1 VAATYGRRVS
11 GRSRVDAEASAV
23 EAGGAGTTGRSR
35 SEIAHAK
42 LNLGLAVIARRGDGY
57 HEIETLMARISL
69 ADEVRVRLTGT
80 PGVTFEASYEEG
92 AAGAV
97 RAGAALPS
105 GSDNLAVR
113 AAESYLT
120 GRHAQAPRS
129 ADVGVHIT
137 LAKRIPIAAGLGGGS
152 SDAAAVLRALA
163 SLLPSE
169 VDVARLAR
177 DLGSDVPFFLLD
189 APLAVARG
197 RGERLTPLE
206 PPVDR
211 GGRRW
216 VLVNP
221 GFGVSAREAYEAL
234 VGFSPR
240 LRVERVLGRLAAG
253 EDPGWSNALQP
264 GVLRLRPQ
272 VREVLASLRDAALRG
287 VVMSGSGPTCFGVAV
302 NEAEA
307 EAAAAALRAAHPA
320 WWTSTVA
327 LAGE

>member
-1 VAATYGRRVS
+1 MN
-11 GRSRVDAEASAV
+11 GRSGADGD
-23 EAGGAGTTGRSR
+23 AGGANGDAAGSVARLRT
-35 SEIAHAK
+35 EIAHAK

-69 ADEVRVRLTGT
+69 ADEVRVRVTGT
-80 PGVTFEASYEEG
+80 PEVTFEATYEEG

-97 RAGAALPS
+97 RAGAELPS
-105 GSDNLAVR
+105 GSANLAVR
-113 AAESYLT
+113 AAESYLSA
-120 GRHAQAPRS
+120 RHAKAPQS

-137 LAKRIPIAAGLGGGS
+137 LTKRIPIAAGLGGGS

-163 SLLPSE
+163 ALLPCE
-169 VDVARLAR
+169 VDVMTLAR

-189 APLAVARG
+189 TALAVARG

-206 PPVDR
+206 PPVVR

-216 VLVNP
+216 VLGNP

-240 LRVERVLGRLAAG
+240 LRVERLLGRLAAG
-253 EDPGWSNALQP
+253 EDPAWSNALQP
-264 GVLRLRPQ
+264 GVLRLRPE
-272 VREVLASLRDAALRG
+272 VREVLAALRDAGLRG
-287 VVMSGSGPTCFGVAV
+287 VVMSGSGPTCFGLAADAG
-302 NEAEA
+302 EAEA
-307 EAAAAALRAAHPA
+307 VAAALRAAHPA

-327 LAGE
+327 LEGE

>member
-1 VAATYGRRVS
+1 MNDPTQGLE
-11 GRSRVDAEASAV
+11 EASGTAT
-23 EAGGAGTTGRSR
+23 GAGAGDDVAGARTET
-35 SEIAHAK
+35 AHAK
-42 LNLGLAVIARRGDGY
+42 VNLGLAVIARRGDGF

-69 ADEVRVRLTGT
+69 ADEVRVRLAGT
-80 PGVTFEASYEEG
+80 PGVTFEASYEAG
-92 AAGAV
+92 AASAV
-97 RAGAALPS
+97 RDGAALPT
-105 GSDNLAVR
+105 GSENLAVR
-113 AAESYLT
+113 AAEAYLT
-120 GRHAQAPRS
+120 ARRARATRS
-129 ADVGVHIT
+129 AEVGVHIA

-163 SLLPSE
+163 ALLPSE
-169 VDVARLAR
+169 VDVDRLAR

-189 APLAVARG
+189 TDLAVARG

-206 PPVDR
+206 ASVDR

-240 LRVERVLGRLAAG
+240 LRVERVLARLDAG

-272 VREVLASLRDAALRG
+272 VREVLAAMRDAGLRG
-287 VVMSGSGPTCFGVAV
+287 VVMSGSGPTCFGLAGDER
-302 NEAEA
+302 EADSV
-307 EAAAAALRAAHPA
+307 AAALGVAHPA

-327 LAGE
+327 VGAA